1 MRFAPEPEGNDDR
14 IDTDFAPP
22 DGFDAGPV
30 QLPVMSATERDRK
43 LVADLEPETPWLRKT
58 QMVGIGGLRSAN
70 WAGLLADESQMSF
83 VAQPT
88 WLRENEQAF
97 CPWGPTRSPGAVAT
111 QSGRV
116 PDDTPAM
123 GWTATAAKA

>member
-43 LVADLEPETPWLRKT
+43 LVADLEPETPWLRKNADGGHRS
-58 QMVGIGGLRSAN
+58 VFRHGIRTP
-70 WAGLLADESQMSF
+70 F
-83 VAQPT
+83 
-88 WLRENEQAF
+88 
-97 CPWGPTRSPGAVAT
+97 
-111 QSGRV
+111 SG
-116 PDDTPAM
+116 
-123 GWTATAAKA
+123 